1 MEIASFVWSGK
12 VKEIMYVLSMTE
24 KVLALYIFDSTVKS
38 RGHCVGVCLH
48 AKSLQ
53 SCLTL
58 CDSLDCSHQP
68 PLSMDSS
75 RQVY

>member
-1 MEIASFVWSGK
+1 M
-12 VKEIMYVLSMTE
+12 LSMTE